1 MPDPK
6 IADKRP
12 AVLEMAAG
20 TYWYCT
26 CGESANQPFC
36 DGSHKGSEFRPE
48 KVDLADACKVAF
60 CQCKRSASQPRCDGT
75 HRNL

>member
-1 MPDPK
+1 MPEPK

-36 DGSHKGSEFRPE
+36 DGSHQGSEFRPE
-48 KVDLADACKVAF
+48 KVDFAEACKMAF
-60 CQCKRSASQPRCDGT
+60 CQCKRSASQPRCDGS